1 MLSTVPKQRE
11 KPKIALKDAISVQQ
25 RTCLTQ
31 QNKSSNSQV
40 LCRVPTSAQA
50 AVTSW
55 HWLPALL
62 TGCLLCS
69 CLHILLLKNCPLPS
83 QCGKGLVTMMTKLA
97 TLTFSSKAVRVGSS
111 CSLEKQGV
119 TSYFMGKEGCR
130 GLQGVEAWGTPQAP
144 EEIQLVHFMP
154 FLQLSSM
161 RLTQKK
167 HQPNLHHATGAA
179 VGNQVLDIA
188 ENCGYKAPLQY
199 TYDQQL

>member
-1 MLSTVPKQRE
+1 MQFQCSTGHAWHSKIKAPTARHCAEFPPLHKQQW
-11 KPKIALKDAISVQQ
+11 PVG
-25 RTCLTQ
+25 
-31 QNKSSNSQV
+31 
-40 LCRVPTSAQA
+40 
-50 AVTSW
+50 
-55 HWLPALL
+55 

-69 CLHILLLKNCPLPS
+69 CLHILLLKNHPLPS
-83 QCGKGLVTMMTKLA
+83 QCDKGPIPMMTKLA

-119 TSYFMGKEGCR
+119 TSYSMGKKGCR

-154 FLQLSSM
+154 LLQLSSM

-167 HQPNLHHATGAA
+167 HQPNLHHTTGAA
-179 VGNQVLDIA
+179 GGNQVLDIA
-188 ENCGYKAPLQY
+188 VNCGHKAPLEH